1 MAKGKRSGSIRSRV
15 KEFMQNGDE
24 TVSVTVVANALGVT
38 AKDAGGALASLVR
51 SGDIVRAGRGMYQR
65 NGITRPTV
73 DDIVKVRDS
82 AQGVRHYE
90 GDSLIVSDS
99 AATSDDED
107 SQFIDWFSQHLGVDP
122 DRVAV
127 ALAYYDMFVAESG
140 TDARVTR

>member
-38 AKDAGGALASLVR
+38 SKDAGSALASLVR
-51 SGDIVRAGRGMYQR
+51 SGDILRAGRGMYQR

-73 DDIVKVRDS
+73 DDIVKVRE
-82 AQGVRHYE
+82 AQDIKHYE
-90 GDSLIVSDS
+90 GDSPIVSDV
-99 AATSDDED
+99 AATSDGED

-140 TDARVTR
+140 TDARVTD